1 MKKVGYRIGYRCG
14 NNVVFINNTFY
25 TSLEEAEKD
34 AERLQ
39 PQYAHRGYWFHL
51 IGNDMK
57 GKHVWVVSYNAG
69 VLGVYSD
76 WGDAYRDS
84 QDYRA
89 NDYKGVKI
97 QEFLVG

>member
-39 PQYAHRGYWFHL
+39 PQYAQRL
-51 IGNDMK
+51 L
-57 GKHVWVVSYNAG
+57 VSF
-69 VLGVYSD
+69 D
-76 WGDAYRDS
+76 W
-84 QDYRA
+84 Q
-89 NDYKGVKI
+89 
-97 QEFLVG
+97 

>member
-1 MKKVGYRIGYRCG
+1 MIHRF
-14 NNVVFINNTFY
+14 NMHFF
-25 TSLEEAEKD
+25 TS
-34 AERLQ
+34 
-39 PQYAHRGYWFHL
+39 
-51 IGNDMK
+51 K
-57 GKHVWVVSYNAG
+57 GNAG

-76 WGDAYRDS
+76 WGNAYRDS

>member
-1 MKKVGYRIGYRCG
+1 MKRTTIKNLQR
-14 NNVVFINNTFY
+14 
-25 TSLEEAEKD
+25 D
-34 AERLQ
+34 AERENEETG
-39 PQYAHRGYWFHL
+39 QYY
-51 IGNDMK
+51 
-57 GKHVWVVSYNAG
+57 
-69 VLGVYSD
+69 D